1 MTASAAFRQV
11 LIGKLT
17 GPEAQRK
24 VAAIARGFRAEVIA
38 SGRAAGGY
46 TTTVD
51 GVEGAAE
58 ETVRTDGGVIIYRFN
73 GLAAAV
79 EFALDYV
86 RTRSPSLGPARGG
99 HFVNSWTVWVDG
111 ALFNGSPRDIKSG
124 GEVFIVN
131 TQPYSRKI
139 DMGANTTGER
149 AILSRARSRKGRSSA
164 RRALRMISIT
174 EGARQAMMPRFP
186 GLRIERDM
194 LTLPAPFDYMVKSTG
209 QRMTFPAIVLNWAD
223 GYSLQ
228 SSSERTLRQVNGQ
241 GVRRKRG
248 S

>member
-1 MTASAAFRQV
+1 MSASFRTV
-11 LIGKLT
+11 LIGRLT
-17 GPEAQRK
+17 GPEAQRA
-24 VAAIARGFRAEVIA
+24 VAAVARKYRDELISAGRA
-38 SGRAAGGY
+38 SGAY

-51 GVEGAAE
+51 GVDGADEAMVC
-58 ETVRTDGGVIIYRFN
+58 TNGGEIVYRFN
-73 GLAAAV
+73 GIAAAV

-86 RTRSPSLGPARGG
+86 RTRSPPLGPARGG

-111 ALFNGSPRDIKSG
+111 ALFTGSPRDIKSG

-149 AILSRARSRKGRSSA
+149 ALLRASRRKGRSGA

-174 EGARQAMMPRFP
+174 EGARQQMMPRFP

-194 LTLPAPFDYMVKSTG
+194 LTLPAPYDYTLRSTG
-209 QRMTFPAIVLNWAD
+209 QRMTFPAIVLNWAK

-248 S
+248 A

>member
-1 MTASAAFRQV
+1 MSASFRTV
-11 LIGKLT
+11 LVGRLT
-17 GPEAQRK
+17 GPDAQRA
-24 VAAIARGFRAEVIA
+24 VASVARQYRDEMIA
-38 SGRAAGGY
+38 SGRATGAY

-51 GVEGAAE
+51 GALGADE
-58 ETVRTDGGVIIYRFN
+58 SSVRPDGEIIYRFN
-73 GLAAAV
+73 GVAAAV

-86 RTRSPSLGPARGG
+86 RTRSPVLSGR
-99 HFVNSWTVWVDG
+99 FQSSWTTWVDG
-111 ALFNGSPRDIKSG
+111 VLYTGAARDIPAG
-124 GEVFIVN
+124 VEVFIVN

-149 AILSRARSRKGRSSA
+149 ALLRASRRRSRSTA

-194 LTLPAPFDYMVKSTG
+194 LTLPAPFDYKLKSTG
-209 QRMTFPAIVLNWAD
+209 ARMTFPAIVLNWAA

>member
-1 MTASAAFRQV
+1 MSASFRTV
-11 LIGKLT
+11 LVGRLT
-17 GPEAQRK
+17 GADAQRA
-24 VAAIARGFRAEVIA
+24 VANVARQYRDEVIA
-38 SGRAAGGY
+38 SGRATGAY

-51 GVEGAAE
+51 GALGADE
-58 ETVRTDGGVIIYRFN
+58 SSVRPDGEIIYRFN
-73 GLAAAV
+73 GVAAAV

-86 RTRSPSLGPARGG
+86 RTRSPMGPSRGG
-99 HFVNSWTVWVDG
+99 HYKDSWTTWVDG
-111 ALFNGSPRDIKSG
+111 VLYTGAARDIPAG
-124 GEVFIVN
+124 VEVFIVN

-149 AILSRARSRKGRSSA
+149 ALLRASRRRSRSTA

-174 EGARQAMMPRFP
+174 EGARQAMIPRFP

-194 LTLPAPFDYMVKSTG
+194 LTLPAPYDYKLKATG
-209 QRMTFPAIVLNWAD
+209 ARMTFPAIVLNWAA

>member
-1 MTASAAFRQV
+1 MSASFRTV
-11 LIGKLT
+11 LIGRLT
-17 GPEAQRK
+17 GPEAQRA
-24 VAAIARGFRAEVIA
+24 VAAVARKYRDELISAGRA
-38 SGRAAGGY
+38 SGAY

-51 GVEGAAE
+51 GVDGADEAM
-58 ETVRTDGGVIIYRFN
+58 VRTNGGEIVYRFN
-73 GLAAAV
+73 GIAAAV

-86 RTRSPSLGPARGG
+86 RTRSPVLSGS
-99 HFVNSWTVWVDG
+99 FQSSWTVWVDG
-111 ALFNGSPRDIKSG
+111 ALFTGSPRDIKSG

-149 AILSRARSRKGRSSA
+149 ALLRASRRKGRSGA

-174 EGARQAMMPRFP
+174 EGARQQMMPRFP

-194 LTLPAPFDYMVKSTG
+194 LTLPAPYDYTLRSTG
-209 QRMTFPAIVLNWAD
+209 QRMTFPAIVLNWAK

-248 S
+248 A

>member
-1 MTASAAFRQV
+1 M
-11 LIGKLT
+11 IGRLT
-17 GPEAQRK
+17 GPEAQRA
-24 VAAIARGFRAEVIA
+24 VAAVARKYRDELISAGRA
-38 SGRAAGGY
+38 SGAY

-51 GVEGAAE
+51 GVDGADEAM
-58 ETVRTDGGVIIYRFN
+58 VRTNGGEIVYRFN
-73 GLAAAV
+73 GIAAAV

-86 RTRSPSLGPARGG
+86 RTRSPVLSGS
-99 HFVNSWTVWVDG
+99 FQSSWTVWVDG
-111 ALFNGSPRDIKSG
+111 ALFTGSPRDIKSG

-149 AILSRARSRKGRSSA
+149 ALLRASRRKGRSGA

-174 EGARQAMMPRFP
+174 EGARQQMMPRFP

-194 LTLPAPFDYMVKSTG
+194 LTLPAPYDYTLRSTG
-209 QRMTFPAIVLNWAD
+209 QRMTFPAIVLNWAK

-248 S
+248 A